1 MTVIMDNR
9 NSNLLELIAEK
20 LDAKGIDLIVD
31 GTSYIYIDRKSGI
44 KVVDFKNGLGA
55 IGTALALNGDLTEVG
70 EQIAQALPKVV
81 LSDNQMAALTSF
93 AQHIGIDNFVKSKVF
108 EDLNETPPAYF
119 KVPAHMKRW
128 RTGTVGNSKKVKVRQ
143 DYVDRRLYE
152 GILFNTPDNCDIGQ
166 LFVNQ
171 SNTTFAQM
179 ATRLRKR
186 NLDFIASGGLRST

>member
-1 MTVIMDNR
+1 MTVIMDNS

-20 LDAKGIDLIVD
+20 LEAKGIDLIVD

-108 EDLNETPPAYF
+108 EAMPSFSQNF
-119 KVPAHMKRW
+119 
-128 RTGTVGNSKKVKVRQ
+128 
-143 DYVDRRLYE
+143 
-152 GILFNTPDNCDIGQ
+152 
-166 LFVNQ
+166 
-171 SNTTFAQM
+171 
-179 ATRLRKR
+179 
-186 NLDFIASGGLRST
+186 